1 MEGKI
6 KVTIGKYTCRCEYK
20 IVGMTIRTKEDFNRL
35 LAREDANNGWNLGK
49 VACGTSKG
57 F

>member
-6 KVTIGKYTCRCEYK
+6 KVTIGKYTCRCSYK
-20 IVGMTIRTKEDFNRL
+20 IVELRDSTKEDFNKL

>member
-1 MEGKI
+1 MKLKI
-6 KVTIGKYTCRCEYK
+6 KIGKYTCRCEYK
-20 IVGMTIRTKEDFNRL
+20 IVGLTDSTKEDFNKL